1 MFKSKKK
8 ILGFVR
14 MCHCHTP
21 LIVGDFEVVVGL
33 PPPLIDTLVV
43 EPIHK
48 FVNCHFV
55 EIGFWVKD

>member
-1 MFKSKKK
+1 MY
-8 ILGFVR
+8 
-14 MCHCHTP
+14 HCHTP

-33 PPPLIDTLVV
+33 PPPLIDILVV

-55 EIGFWVKD
+55 EIGFGVKD

>member
-1 MFKSKKK
+1 
-8 ILGFVR
+8 

-55 EIGFWVKD
+55 EIGFGVKA

>member
-1 MFKSKKK
+1 MFKFKKK

-14 MCHCHTP
+14 MYHCHTL

-33 PPPLIDTLVV
+33 SLLLIDTLVV
-43 EPIHK
+43 ELIYK

-55 EIGFWVKD
+55 EIRFVVKD